1 MSTFRTPV
9 GPQPSSVYWR
19 RRLVVGLALLAII
32 VTILLIIFQPKG
44 GPVPTPKATQTTS
57 PTAPGTSASDT
68 PASGQEPCVSGVVD
82 VIAAT
87 DQKSYAPGETPKL
100 SLTLTNKGAIACT
113 FNAGTSQQ
121 EYLITSGD
129 ELYWNS
135 KDCQTAPSDAPVVLQ
150 PNKAAAAPAIEWDRT
165 RSDPSTCTGDRTAAP
180 AGGASYHLNI
190 NVGDLTSNDVQFA
203 LE

>member
-32 VTILLIIFQPKG
+32 VIILLIIFQPKG
-44 GPVPTPKATQTTS
+44 GPAPAPKVTHTTS
-57 PTAPGTSASDT
+57 PTTPATDA
-68 PASGQEPCVSGVVD
+68 PASGKEPCVPGVVD

-87 DQKSYAPGETPKL
+87 DQRSYASGENPKL
-100 SLTLTNKGAIACT
+100 TLTLTNKGAVACT

-135 KDCQTAPSDAPVVLQ
+135 RDCQAESSDTPVVLQ
-150 PNKAAAAPAIEWDRT
+150 PNKPAAAPAVTWDRT
-165 RSDPSTCTGDRTAAP
+165 RSDPATCAGDRTAAP

-190 NVGDLTSNDVQFA
+190 NVGDQKSNDVQFA